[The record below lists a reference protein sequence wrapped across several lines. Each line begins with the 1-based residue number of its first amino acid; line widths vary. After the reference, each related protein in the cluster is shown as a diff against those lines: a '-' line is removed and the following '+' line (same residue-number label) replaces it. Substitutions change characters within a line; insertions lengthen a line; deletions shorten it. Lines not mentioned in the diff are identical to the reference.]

1 MTHVLKIDTTLEMLA
16 KDQLS
21 IKYSEFDEFIM
32 SDGLMHWDDRIIFLN
47 E

>member
-1 MTHVLKIDTTLEMLA
+1 MTYVLKIDTTLEMLA
-16 KDQLS
+16 KDQLT